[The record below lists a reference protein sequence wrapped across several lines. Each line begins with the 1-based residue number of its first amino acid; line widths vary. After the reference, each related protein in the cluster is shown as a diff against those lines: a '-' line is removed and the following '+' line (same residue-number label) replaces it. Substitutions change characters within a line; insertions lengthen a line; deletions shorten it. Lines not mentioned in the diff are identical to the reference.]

1 LTQIE
6 IDEVFCFVGNIRAK
20 VAANDAVPGGAV
32 LFVKLLL
39 DVCSNVPERRKRE
52 EQTLVRMKSE
62 RKESTK

>member
-39 DVCSNVPERRKRE
+39 DVCSNVPERKGE

>member
-20 VAANDAVPGGAV
+20 VAANDAVPGGAI

-39 DVCSNVPERRKRE
+39 DVCSNVPERRRK